1 MQLRAIIRSL
11 EEDDC
16 GMSPKLEEVFGVS
29 STPVRSYVQRSSVD
43 GRFLEAVKADKQIVV
58 YGSSKQGKTSLVQEH
73 LPYEKNIVV
82 RLTPKTSI
90 SDIYQSILRQLQIR
104 LRTENTESTGREFAT
119 SVKTSFKALIPIF
132 GGGEAGAEGGVKSE
146 ATREQ
151 KYEEIPFNLELPQDV
166 SELIKRRGV

>member
-1 MQLRAIIRSL
+1 
-11 EEDDC
+11 
-16 GMSPKLEEVFGVS
+16 
-29 STPVRSYVQRSSVD
+29 
-43 GRFLEAVKADKQIVV
+43 
-58 YGSSKQGKTSLVQEH
+58 GKTSLVQEH

-166 SELIKRRGV
+166 SELIKRRGVNKTIILENFHYLDDERQKQLSFDLRTFQELNIRFVILGVWREK